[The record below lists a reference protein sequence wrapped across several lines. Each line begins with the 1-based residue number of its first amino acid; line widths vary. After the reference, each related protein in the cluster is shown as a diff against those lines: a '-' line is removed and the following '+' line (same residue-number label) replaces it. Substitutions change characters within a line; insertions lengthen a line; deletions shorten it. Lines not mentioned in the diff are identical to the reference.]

1 MPSGIQGSNMLD
13 LDRFGGL
20 VSSCTVDRSCYTN
33 TNTSNVDPKSHQTN
47 ISINCYFY
55 SSQLP
60 AAAGTTTPPGN
71 TTTCTRLSV
80 RVYIVKSNHQ
90 VQMPRTFQNVQQT
103 VLSVGVSLSLSLARS
118 HLLQIGIHA
127 LVLVFLSLLF
137 LTCNSFS
144 CFHGTWRC
152 YHARSIRINN
162 RMTLTAKA
170 PSKGH

>member
-1 MPSGIQGSNMLD
+1 MLD

-103 VLSVGVSLSLSLARS
+103 VLSVGVSLSLSRSFPPPSNRHSCARACLSQLALSDVQFVQLLPWHLEMLSRS
-118 HLLQIGIHA
+118 KHPHQQPDD
-127 LVLVFLSLLF
+127 SD
-137 LTCNSFS
+137 C
-144 CFHGTWRC
+144 
-152 YHARSIRINN
+152 
-162 RMTLTAKA
+162 
-170 PSKGH
+170 KGPL